1 MKINPAHNELLG
13 KLSAL
18 LGKDLHC
25 GGDIDPSQCYDW
37 SDERGG
43 APLALALPR
52 DTKMVSEILKLCHF
66 HHVAVVPQGGLTG
79 LAGGAVSITDCVL
92 LSLRNMNRIETVNT
106 KAGTMIVEAG
116 AILQTIQETAKEAG
130 MNFPLD
136 LGARGS
142 CQIGGNISTNAGGNR
157 VIRYGM
163 TRDLVL
169 GLEVVLA
176 DGTIL
181 PMMNEMPKNN
191 AAMDMK
197 HLFIGSEG
205 TMGVV
210 TRAVLKLH
218 PGVAGANTAVVA
230 FESFDNALK
239 LLKYA
244 QNRLSGRLT
253 AFEAMWSDYYQAASK
268 HVRPPLQGDYPLFV
282 LLDMQGA
289 QPEDDA
295 ELFQSVLEHALEEG
309 WIVDAAIAQSHREVE
324 EFWLIRDAVG
334 AMMEDRV
341 PAISFDVSVPMAS
354 IGDAVDTIRTT
365 LQQKYPDIITRFFG
379 HVGDCNF
386 HIDVKN
392 YTDYDPTGL
401 EVERTTYDIVRS
413 YQGSV
418 SAEHGIGLHKK
429 PWLHYSRSA
438 AELHVLKSL
447 KAALDPHNILNPG
460 KVID

>member
-1 MKINPAHNELLG
+1 MQPQSAPNQLLQQ
-13 KLSAL
+13 LQLL
-18 LGKDLHC
+18 LGKDLLT
-25 GGDIDPSQCYDW
+25 GAAIDPSQCHDW
-37 SDERGG
+37 SQERGG
-43 APLALALPR
+43 VPLALALPR
-52 DTKMVSEILKLCHF
+52 DTPTVAAILKLCHA
-66 HHVAVVPQGGLTG
+66 HYVAVVPQGGLTG
-79 LAGGAVSITDCVL
+79 LAGGAVSIAGCVL
-92 LSLRNMNRIETVNT
+92 LSLRNMNRIEAVNIQ
-106 KAGTMIVEAG
+106 AGTMIVEAG
-116 AILQTIQETAKEAG
+116 VILQNIQDAARDAG

-142 CQIGGNISTNAGGNR
+142 CMIGGNISTNAGGNR

-191 AAMDMK
+191 AALDMK

-218 PGVAGANTAVVA
+218 AGIGGANIAVVA
-230 FESFDNALK
+230 CENFENALQ
-239 LLKYA
+239 LLHDA

-253 AFEAMWSDYYQAASK
+253 AFEAMWSDYYQAAAQ
-268 HVRPPLQGDYPLFV
+268 HARAPLQGDYPLFI

-289 QPEDDA
+289 RPENDA
-295 ELFQSVLEHALEEG
+295 ELFQSVLEHALEQG

-334 AMMEDRV
+334 AMMAEGV
-341 PAISFDVSVPMAS
+341 PSISFDVSVPMAA
-354 IGDAVDTIRTT
+354 IGAAVDEIRST
-365 LQQKYPDIITRFFG
+365 LQQHYPQLKCQFFG
-379 HVGDCNF
+379 HIGDCNF
-386 HIDVKN
+386 HIGVKDF
-392 YTDYDPTGL
+392 TQYDPSGL
-401 EVERTTYDIVRS
+401 AIEKITYDIVRT

-429 PWLHYSRSA
+429 PWLHYSRSP
-438 AELHVLKSL
+438 AELATLKVL
-447 KAALDPHNILNPG
+447 KAALDPHNIMNPG
-460 KVID
+460 KVIG